1 MPGKRLVLS
10 QSLCLRT
17 TMTKAMAIS
26 RTRKQIPRVSHEPDD
41 EEPGIPP
48 DEENPE
54 GMLIPSGGLKDYQ
67 TATRSFGATYIP
79 SPSEIP

>member
-54 GMLIPSGGLKDYQ
+54 GMLIPSGGLKDDPVVGTYEAGKTSQ
-67 TATRSFGATYIP
+67 NYTLRS
-79 SPSEIP
+79 